1 MLDPEAANYWL
12 PVDQYVGGIEHA
24 ILHLLYAR
32 FFHKLMRDEGLVDSD
47 EPFLRLLTQGMVLKD
62 GAKMSKSKG
71 NTVDPNAL
79 IERYGADT
87 VRLFS
92 MFAAP
97 PEQSLDWSD
106 SGVEGAH
113 RFMKRLWRLVEQ
125 HIAGGPCAEL
135 EPAVL
140 DDGQKALR
148 RKTHE
153 TLLKVGD
160 DYGRRQTFNTAI
172 AAVMELCNEIGRMDD
187 DSEQGRAVVAEGLRA
202 SVLMLCPVVPH
213 ICHALWRALGEAG
226 EVIDAPWPQV
236 DESALVR
243 ESIEMAVQVN
253 GKLRARMEVPAEA
266 DKAAVERHAL
276 EQDNVLRFIDGK
288 TVRKVIVVPGKL
300 INIVAN

>member
-1 MLDPEAANYWL
+1 MLDAEADYWT
-12 PVDQYVGGIEHA
+12 PVDQYVGGVEHA

-47 EPFLRLLTQGMVLKD
+47 EPFTRLLTQGMVLKD

-71 NTVDPNAL
+71 NTVDPQAL

-113 RFMKRLWRLVEQ
+113 RFLKRLWRLVEQ
-125 HIAGGPCAEL
+125 HLSQGPHPRLAVSEL
-135 EPAVL
+135 NDE
-140 DDGQKALR
+140 QKALR
-148 RKTHE
+148 RKIHE
-153 TLLKVGD
+153 TLAKVGD

-172 AAVMELCNEIGRMDD
+172 AAVMELTNEISRMATNDG
-187 DSEQGRAVVAEGLRA
+187 QGRAVVAEGLRL

-213 ICHALWRALGEAG
+213 ISHALWQALGGDG
-226 EVIDAPWPQV
+226 EVIDTPWPDV
-236 DESALVR
+236 DESALAR
-243 ESIEMAVQVN
+243 DTIEMVVQVR
-253 GKLRARMEVPAEA
+253 GKVRAKIEVPAEA
-266 DKAAVERHAL
+266 DKDEVEASAL
-276 EQDNVLRFIDGK
+276 AQDNVQRFVGDAGIK
-288 TVRKVIVVPGKL
+288 KVIVVPGKL
-300 INIVAN
+300 INIVPN